1 MTHYTAFSRFRRRG
15 SAGTRLGYLSPVHDR
30 ATVLIVDDEAPIRRV
45 VKHALA
51 TERVLE
57 AATAREGLDLAAAER
72 PDLIILD
79 LGLPD
84 GAGEAMCRELRGWT
98 QAPILVL
105 SARHADAEKVAL
117 LDAGADDYVTKPF
130 NPAELQ
136 ARVRALLRRAVAGRD
151 EGPVRTHGDLV
162 IDFAARATRLNGR
175 LVHLT
180 PIEWGLLSALAAH
193 PGKVL
198 THQHLF
204 RQVWKGREHGDAQ
217 QYLRVY
223 VANLRRKL
231 ERNPVRPDHIFT
243 VSGVGYR
250 FGE

>member
-1 MTHYTAFSRFRRRG
+1 
-15 SAGTRLGYLSPVHDR
+15 
-30 ATVLIVDDEAPIRRV
+30 
-45 VKHALA
+45 
-51 TERVLE
+51 VLE

-84 GAGEAMCRELRGWT
+84 GAGETMCRELRSWT
-98 QAPILVL
+98 QVPILVL

-130 NPAELQ
+130 SPAELQ
-136 ARVRALLRRAVAGRD
+136 ARVRALLRRAETTRA
-151 EGPVRTHGDLV
+151 ESTIRTHGDLE
-162 IDFAARATRLNGR
+162 IDISARIARISGR
-175 LVHLT
+175 SVHLT
-180 PIEWGLLSALAAH
+180 PIEWGLLLALASH

-198 THQHLF
+198 THQQLF
-204 RQVWKGREHGDAQ
+204 QTVWRGRDHGDAQ

-231 ERNPVRPDHIFT
+231 EKDPVRPEHIFT

-250 FGE
+250 FGT

>member
-1 MTHYTAFSRFRRRG
+1 MN
-15 SAGTRLGYLSPVHDR
+15 TRAVILV
-30 ATVLIVDDEAPIRRV
+30 VDDEAPIRRV
-45 VKHALA
+45 LKHALSA
-51 TERVLE
+51 ERVLE

-84 GAGEAMCRELRGWT
+84 GAGESMCRELRSWT
-98 QAPILVL
+98 KVPILVL

-130 NPAELQ
+130 SPAELQ
-136 ARVRALLRRAVAGRD
+136 ARVRALLRRAESTREESAVC
-151 EGPVRTHGDLV
+151 THGDLE
-162 IDFAARATRLNGR
+162 IDFSARVARTAGKS
-175 LVHLT
+175 VHLT
-180 PIEWGLLSALAAH
+180 PIEWGLLIALSSH

-198 THQHLF
+198 THQQLF
-204 RQVWKGREHGDAQ
+204 HDVWRGRDHGDAQ

-231 ERNPVRPDHIFT
+231 EKDPVRPEHIFT

-250 FGE
+250 FGA